1 MTGPRVEPRTEFG
14 TPEVLQLPPVLR
26 KPRLEA
32 PSARPDCLSGQRWW
46 PDVASGTG
54 HPSTV
59 TEGLAMDILFWIIL
73 IVVVAVIIWWLLNRS
88 KAANAPGPSDAAR
101 THTARP
107 EPARPGG
114 ALGGGSAAASAEA
127 VGTTGIPTAA
137 GFGKPAEPSAPA
149 TADEPAE
156 SSAASD
162 SGARATSDA
171 GVAAQGASDAGTDHG
186 ERGHQDQAGGADQAA
201 DQAEWE
207 TQWSEAGA
215 GPRSG
220 SSATAGAAT
229 PSEAPEAAT
238 PPPAGQ
244 HAVAAE
250 GTPSARPVHHDEYT
264 APHAPTLPGAETAA
278 VESVDDARTAGAGQT
293 AGEPARSTADSHE
306 AAVQQETAAPT
317 EARSDAGTAETLE
330 RAQSSALVENGADHR
345 RPSGQEQGIGHGLG
359 TAEGTAVTEPGGH
372 LAADEPYGAGSAA
385 PGPDGSGPADYTVKG
400 DAAAMVYYEEGHP
413 DYEQTRAE
421 VWFESTAH
429 AEAAGFRAPR
439 RKRL

>member
-1 MTGPRVEPRTEFG
+1 
-14 TPEVLQLPPVLR
+14 
-26 KPRLEA
+26 
-32 PSARPDCLSGQRWW
+32 
-46 PDVASGTG
+46 
-54 HPSTV
+54 
-59 TEGLAMDILFWIIL
+59 MDILIWIIL
-73 IVVVAVIIWWLLNRS
+73 IVVVAVIVWWLLNRR
-88 KAANAPGPSDAAR
+88 KAANPPGSSDAAR
-101 THTARP
+101 ADTARP

-127 VGTTGIPTAA
+127 AGTTGIPTAA
-137 GFGKPAEPSAPA
+137 GFGKAAEPSAPT

-156 SSAASD
+156 SSATSD
-162 SGARATSDA
+162 GAARATSDA
-171 GVAAQGASDAGTDHG
+171 GTQHG
-186 ERGHQDQAGGADQAA
+186 ERARQDQAGGAAQAA

-220 SSATAGAAT
+220 SSATVGAAT
-229 PSEAPEAAT
+229 PSQAPEAAT
-238 PPPAGQ
+238 PPVAGPQAVGAEETPA
-244 HAVAAE
+244 
-250 GTPSARPVHHDEYT
+250 ARPLHHDEYT

-278 VESVDDARTAGAGQT
+278 VEGVDDVRSAGAGQAGGEMAQPT
-293 AGEPARSTADSHE
+293 AASPE
-306 AAVQQETAAPT
+306 AAVQQDTAAPT
-317 EARSDAGTAETLE
+317 EGRSDAGTAETLE

-345 RPSGQEQGIGHGLG
+345 RPSGQEQGIGQGLG
-359 TAEGTAVTEPGGH
+359 AAQGTAVTEPGGH

>member
-1 MTGPRVEPRTEFG
+1 
-14 TPEVLQLPPVLR
+14 
-26 KPRLEA
+26 
-32 PSARPDCLSGQRWW
+32 
-46 PDVASGTG
+46 
-54 HPSTV
+54 
-59 TEGLAMDILFWIIL
+59 MDILFWIIL
-73 IVVVAVIIWWLLNRS
+73 IVVVAVIIWWLLKRN
-88 KAANAPGPSDAAR
+88 KAANPPGAPGAAR
-101 THTARP
+101 TDTARP

-127 VGTTGIPTAA
+127 VGTTAIPTAA
-137 GFGKPAEPSAPA
+137 GFGKPAEPPAPA

-156 SSAASD
+156 SSAATD

-171 GVAAQGASDAGTDHG
+171 GAAPQVASDAGT
-186 ERGHQDQAGGADQAA
+186 ERAERAHQDQAVEADQAA

-215 GPRSG
+215 VPRSG
-220 SSATAGAAT
+220 SSATSSAAAGAAT

-244 HAVAAE
+244 QAVATE
-250 GTPSARPVHHDEYT
+250 GTPAARPVHHDEYT
-264 APHAPTLPGAETAA
+264 APHAATLPGAETAA
-278 VESVDDARTAGAGQT
+278 VEGADDDLSAGVGQGAGE
-293 AGEPARSTADSHE
+293 AAPPTADSHE
-306 AAVQQETAAPT
+306 AAVQQDTGAPV
-317 EARSDAGTAETLE
+317 EARNDAGTAETLE
-330 RAQSSALVENGADHR
+330 RAQSSALVENGADHLQR
-345 RPSGQEQGIGHGLG
+345 SGQEQGTGQGLG
-359 TAEGTAVTEPGGH
+359 AAQGTAVTEPGGH

-413 DYEQTRAE
+413 EYEQTRAE